1 MPGGTVTSQT
11 ARTVAIGRPA
21 PHQAAR
27 QQAARVLAV
36 LLAVFWGFFFY
47 GLIDLLAF
55 GQGPDFHA
63 SLVLST
69 GWGLLFL
76 VLVAGPLGTV
86 AVRPGTRTAA
96 LGQVAVAAVAVGVAA
111 ALSGSPRHLL
121 VAGGLLATAIV
132 LVAVRPPT
140 RASAQAA
147 RTPWAPGLLVV
158 LAAGPA
164 CAYAWAAARTT
175 GSGTLTDDTWGLDHW
190 PVQAAFPLAVLGVAA
205 LAAARP
211 AGWWLPTW
219 TVVISAAW
227 FGVVCWLEPDLV
239 GWPGRGWATVV
250 LAWTIGFVLAQL
262 QPSRPAEGHML
273 IM

>member
-1 MPGGTVTSQT
+1 MTSQT
-11 ARTVAIGRPA
+11 ARIVAIERPA
-21 PHQAAR
+21 PKP
-27 QQAARVLAV
+27 AARVLAG
-36 LLAVFWGFFFY
+36 LLAVFWGFLFY

-55 GQGPDFHA
+55 AQGPDFHD

-86 AVRPGTRTAA
+86 AVRSGTRTTA
-96 LGQVAVAAVAVGVAA
+96 LGQVAVAGVAVGVAA

-121 VAGGLLATAIV
+121 VACGLLATAAV

-140 RASAQAA
+140 RVRAQAA
-147 RTPWAPGLLVV
+147 RRTPWAPGLLVV

-164 CAYAWAAARTT
+164 CAYAWTAARTT

-205 LAAARP
+205 IAATRP
-211 AGWWLPTW
+211 AGWRLPTW

-239 GWPGRGWATVV
+239 GSPGRGWATVV
-250 LAWTIGFVLAQL
+250 LAWSIAFVLAQL
-262 QPSRPAEGHML
+262 QPNRPAEGHML

>member
-1 MPGGTVTSQT
+1 MTSQT
-11 ARTVAIGRPA
+11 ARTVALERPA
-21 PHQAAR
+21 PQRAPGR
-27 QQAARVLAV
+27 SRV
-36 LLAVFWGFFFY
+36 LLAVFWGFLFY

-55 GQGPDFHA
+55 AQGPDFHD

-76 VLVAGPLGTV
+76 VLVAGPLVAV
-86 AVRPGTRTAA
+86 AVRPGARAA
-96 LGQVAVAAVAVGVAA
+96 AAGQVAVAGLAVVVAA

-121 VAGGLLATAIV
+121 VAGALLATAAV
-132 LVAVRPPT
+132 LAAARPPARVPPRAT
-140 RASAQAA
+140 R
-147 RTPWAPGLLVV
+147 RTPWAPRLLVL

-164 CAYAWAAARTT
+164 CAYAWTAARTT

-211 AGWWLPTW
+211 AGWQLSTW
-219 TVVISAAW
+219 TVATSAAW
-227 FGVVCWLEPDLV
+227 FGTACWLEPDLV
-239 GWPGRGWATVV
+239 GSPGRGWATVV
-250 LAWTIGFVLAQL
+250 LAWSIAFVLAQL
-262 QPSRPAEGHML
+262 QPNRPAEGHML

>member
-1 MPGGTVTSQT
+1 VTSQT
-11 ARTVAIGRPA
+11 ARTIALERPA
-21 PHQAAR
+21 PQLH
-27 QQAARVLAV
+27 ARVLAGA
-36 LLAVFWGFFFY
+36 LAIFWGFLFY

-55 GQGPDFHA
+55 AQGPDFHA

-76 VLVAGPLGTV
+76 VLAAGPLVSV
-86 AVRPGTRTAA
+86 AVRPGTRATAA
-96 LGQVAVAAVAVGVAA
+96 GQVAVAALAVGVAA

-121 VAGGLLATAIV
+121 VAGALLATAAV
-132 LVAVRPPT
+132 LAAVRPPT
-140 RASAQAA
+140 SAPARATR

-158 LAAGPA
+158 LAAVPA
-164 CAYAWAAARTT
+164 CAYAWTAARTT

-211 AGWWLPTW
+211 AGWQLPTW
-219 TVVISAAW
+219 TVAISAAW

-239 GWPGRGWATVV
+239 GSPGRGWATVV
-250 LAWTIGFVLAQL
+250 LTWSIAFVLAQR
-262 QPSRPAEGHML
+262 QPNRPAEGHML

>member
-11 ARTVAIGRPA
+11 ARTIAVGRPA
-21 PHQAAR
+21 P
-27 QQAARVLAV
+27 QQAARVLAG

-86 AVRPGTRTAA
+86 AVRPGMRTTA
-96 LGQVAVAAVAVGVAA
+96 LGQVAVAGVGVGVAA

-121 VAGGLLATAIV
+121 VAGGLLATAV
-132 LVAVRPPT
+132 ALVAVRPPT
-140 RASAQAA
+140 RARAQAA
-147 RTPWAPGLLVV
+147 RRTPWAPGLLVL

-211 AGWWLPTW
+211 AGWQLPTCA
-219 TVVISAAW
+219 VAMSAAW
-227 FGVVCWLEPDLV
+227 FGTVCWLEPDLV
-239 GWPGRGWATVV
+239 GSPGRGWATVV
-250 LAWTIGFVLAQL
+250 LTWSVAFVLAQL
-262 QPSRPAEGHML
+262 QPNRPAEVTC
-273 IM
+273 